1 MSKVLM
7 GASVPLQTFAPT
19 NGGIYPSGGGVL
31 DAKPDPNYTKA
42 VEDTNENAPNT
53 QGGGNSD
60 GGNGDG
66 GNGDGGNDIVAKLK
80 QYAPYIIVGGLL
92 LFYVMRK
99 K

>member
-7 GASVPLQTFAPT
+7 GAAVPLHTFAPT
-19 NGGIYPSGGGVL
+19 GGGLPSGGGAV
-31 DAKPDPNYTKA
+31 DAKPDPNF
-42 VEDTNENAPNT
+42 VDPN
-53 QGGGNSD
+53 QDVPPVDPPKDNGGNGD

-66 GNGDGGNDIVAKLK
+66 GDGDGGNDIVAKLK